1 MISRYHKEVPS
12 KKETKAFEKELR
24 DLKPLTSSPV
34 KMTELSDTATFGDP
48 IDLGIFP
55 QPSILTDKDSKEA

>member
-1 MISRYHKEVPS
+1 
-12 KKETKAFEKELR
+12 
-24 DLKPLTSSPV
+24 
-34 KMTELSDTATFGDP
+34 MTELSDTATFGDP